1 MDRFSIIIIVVGY
14 HIKSFFKEYFQFKLL
29 KRNYYQ
35 HVKKKIPSGF
45 VVFSLP
51 ALFVVYLVDGEKN
64 KSRKCLD
71 RESNVV
77 LTPTQTSQCSNK

>member
-1 MDRFSIIIIVVGY
+1 MLR
-14 HIKSFFKEYFQFKLL
+14 
-29 KRNYYQ
+29 
-35 HVKKKIPSGF
+35 KKVPSGF

-51 ALFVVYLVDGEKN
+51 ALIVVYLVDGEKN